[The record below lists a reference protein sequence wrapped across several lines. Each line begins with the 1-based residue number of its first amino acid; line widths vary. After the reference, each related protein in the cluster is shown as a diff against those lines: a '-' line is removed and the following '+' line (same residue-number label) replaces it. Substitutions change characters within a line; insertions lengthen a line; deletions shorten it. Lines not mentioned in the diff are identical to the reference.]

1 VWRIGIGLRGLR
13 DQQCAKGG
21 GSECNSR
28 VTVGAGRQ
36 CQFRSF
42 VRGDYCSLLLSFLRG
57 YRFQFRLTG
66 PVRLSV
72 PIYLLPIFLYHK
84 LLYSSITSQLD
95 SPINTYI
102 YVPIKMEKNL
112 ATYST
117 SLVTKQ
123 LRPGGGAN
131 IKRSVGVSPRPRRWS
146 VGNNGIVFS

>member
-66 PVRLSV
+66 SAFLS
-72 PIYLLPIFLYHK
+72 IFFLFSFIINYYTLPLHH
-84 LLYSSITSQLD
+84 SSIHQLTLIYMYQLKWKRILLLTRHHLLQNNCD
-95 SPINTYI
+95 PVVARILSGRSASP
-102 YVPIKMEKNL
+102 L
-112 ATYST
+112 G
-117 SLVTKQ
+117 LDDG
-123 LRPGGGAN
+123 R
-131 IKRSVGVSPRPRRWS
+131 
-146 VGNNGIVFS
+146 